1 MQPKKFRILSAITAG
16 SLAVAVIA
24 ITATTYGTSQK
35 TLAAQTESFPPVN
48 LDACPTL
55 HTGYPTGG
63 CVAQLQTDLNSIQG
77 NHLTVNGT
85 FGSVH
90 SQTYNAV
97 TAFQGAHRLEQ
108 DGMVG
113 PATKNALKAALPGSS
128 IPTPTAPTPAEP
140 PATVPPPTPSQAPST
155 PSSPALADDPA
166 VDPDPTDIPK
176 KPPFPYPFDIPD
188 LGNCPPLIP
197 QVFKYSNGVYAPQGC
212 VAALQQSLDA
222 VGFGLKT
229 TGDYG
234 RDTYA
239 AVWNFQLAHSADYG
253 LSATGRADSSTISA
267 LDKIA
272 NSPAALGNNG
282 ANENYIGRVRPPLPA
297 PIATAYLQTNTQ
309 PTATDPPDDCRTTC
323 EDEDALP

>member
-1 MQPKKFRILSAITAG
+1 MQPRKFRILSTITAG
-16 SLAVAVIA
+16 SLALAVVA
-24 ITATTYGTSQK
+24 ITASSGTSQTAK
-35 TLAAQTESFPPVN
+35 HAALAAQTETFPPVN
-48 LDACPTL
+48 LDDCPTL

-63 CVAQLQTDLNSIQG
+63 CVAQLQTDLNIIQG
-77 NHLTVNGT
+77 KHLVVDGT
-85 FGSVH
+85 FGPVH
-90 SQTYNAV
+90 SQTYDAV
-97 TAFQGAHRLEQ
+97 TAFQGAHGLKP
-108 DGMVG
+108 DGRVG
-113 PATKNALKAALPGSS
+113 PETKKALEAAVSV
-128 IPTPTAPTPAEP
+128 PTSTAPPA
-140 PATVPPPTPSQAPST
+140 AVPPPAPAQAPST

-166 VDPDPTDIPK
+166 VDPDPTDNPK

-188 LGNCPPLIP
+188 LGNCPPLFTL
-197 QVFKYSNGVYAPQGC
+197 VFKYSNGVYAPQGC
-212 VAALQQSLDA
+212 VASLQQSLDA

-297 PIATAYLQTNTQ
+297 PISTAYLQTNTQ
-309 PTATDPPDDCRTTC
+309 PTPEELPDDCRTTC
-323 EDEDALP
+323 ENEDAVP

>member
-1 MQPKKFRILSAITAG
+1 MQLRKFRTLSAITAG
-16 SLAVAVIA
+16 SLTLAVVA
-24 ITATTYGTSQK
+24 ITASSGTSQ
-35 TLAAQTESFPPVN
+35 TAGHTALAAQTESFPPVN
-48 LDACPTL
+48 LDDCPTL

-77 NHLTVNGT
+77 NRLAVDGT
-85 FGSVH
+85 FGLQG
-90 SQTYNAV
+90 SQTYDAV
-97 TAFQGAHRLEQ
+97 IAFQGVHGLEQ

-113 PATKNALKAALPGSS
+113 PATKKALAAALSGSS
-128 IPTPTAPTPAEP
+128 VPTPTVSPA
-140 PATVPPPTPSQAPST
+140 AVPPPTPSQAPST

-166 VDPDPTDIPK
+166 VDPDPTDNPR
-176 KPPFPYPFDIPD
+176 KPPFPYPFAIPD
-188 LGNCPPLIP
+188 LGNCPPLFP

-212 VAALQQSLDA
+212 VASLQQSLDA

-239 AVWNFQLAHSADYG
+239 AIWNFQLAHSADYG

-282 ANENYIGRVRPPLPA
+282 ANQNYIGKVRPPLPA

-309 PTATDPPDDCRTTC
+309 PTD
-323 EDEDALP
+323 

>member
-16 SLAVAVIA
+16 SLTLAVVA
-24 ITATTYGTSQK
+24 ITASSGTTQPAK
-35 TLAAQTESFPPVN
+35 HAALAGQTESFPPVN

-77 NHLTVNGT
+77 NHLAVDGT
-85 FGSVH
+85 FGSVR
-90 SQTYNAV
+90 SQTYAAV
-97 TAFQGAHRLEQ
+97 IAFQGAHGLKQ

-113 PATKNALKAALPGSS
+113 PATKQEIAAALPGSS
-128 IPTPTAPTPAEP
+128 MPAPTMPAPTVP

-166 VDPDPTDIPK
+166 VDPDPTDNPK
-176 KPPFPYPFDIPD
+176 KPPFPYPFDIPA
-188 LGNCPPLIP
+188 LGNCPPLFP
-197 QVFKYSNGVYAPQGC
+197 LVFKYSNGVYAPQGC
-212 VAALQQSLDA
+212 VASLQQSLDA

-297 PIATAYLQTNTQ
+297 PISTAYLQTNTQ
-309 PTATDPPDDCRTTC
+309 PTIDDPPDDCATTC
-323 EDEDALP
+323 EDGE

>member
-1 MQPKKFRILSAITAG
+1 MQPRKFRILSAITAG
-16 SLAVAVIA
+16 SLALAVAA
-24 ITATTYGTSQK
+24 ATASSGTSQPA
-35 TLAAQTESFPPVN
+35 THAALAAQTEPFPPVN
-48 LDACPTL
+48 LDACPVL

-63 CVAQLQTDLNSIQG
+63 CVAQLQTDLNIIQG
-77 NHLTVNGT
+77 KYLTVDGT
-85 FGSVH
+85 FGSKG

-97 TAFQGAHRLEQ
+97 IAFQQTHNLQQ
-108 DGMVG
+108 DGIVG
-113 PATKNALKAALPGSS
+113 MATKQALVVALSGSS
-128 IPTPTAPTPAEP
+128 VPTPTVSPA
-140 PATVPPPTPSQAPST
+140 AVPPPTPSQAPST

-166 VDPDPTDIPK
+166 VDPDPTDNPK
-176 KPPFPYPFDIPD
+176 KPPFPYPFAIPD
-188 LGNCPPLIP
+188 LGNCLPLFP

-212 VAALQQSLDA
+212 VASLQQSLDA

-297 PIATAYLQTNTQ
+297 PISTVYLQTNTQ
-309 PTATDPPDDCRTTC
+309 PTDEDLPDDCRTTC
-323 EDEDALP
+323 ENEDAVP

>member
-1 MQPKKFRILSAITAG
+1 MQPTKFRILSAITAG
-16 SLAVAVIA
+16 SLTLAVVAA
-24 ITATTYGTSQK
+24 ITVGSGSGHTVQPAA
-35 TLAAQTESFPPVN
+35 LAAQTGSFLPVN
-48 LDACPTL
+48 LDDCPTL

-63 CVAQLQTDLNSIQG
+63 CVAQLQTDLNLIAG
-77 NHLTVNGT
+77 NNSLTVDGI
-85 FGSVH
+85 FGSAG
-90 SQTYNAV
+90 SQTYKAV
-97 TAFQGAHRLEQ
+97 IAFQGAHGLQQ

-113 PATKNALKAALPGSS
+113 PATKQALDASLSGDSVP
-128 IPTPTAPTPAEP
+128 APTVSPA
-140 PATVPPPTPSQAPST
+140 AVPPPTPSQAPST

-166 VDPDPTDIPK
+166 VDPDPTDNPK
-176 KPPFPYPFDIPD
+176 KPPFPYPFAIPD
-188 LGNCPPLIP
+188 LGNCPPLFP

-212 VAALQQSLDA
+212 VASLQQSLDA

-253 LSATGRADSSTISA
+253 LSATGRADSSTISV

-297 PIATAYLQTNTQ
+297 PISTAYLQTNTQ
-309 PTATDPPDDCRTTC
+309 PTVEDLPDDCSTTC
-323 EDEDALP
+323 ENEDAVP

>member
-1 MQPKKFRILSAITAG
+1 MQPRKFRILSAITAG
-16 SLAVAVIA
+16 SLTLAVAA
-24 ITATTYGTSQK
+24 ITASSGTSQPA
-35 TLAAQTESFPPVN
+35 THAALAAQNESFPSVN

-55 HTGYPTGG
+55 HTGYPTGE
-63 CVAQLQTDLNSIQG
+63 CVAQLQTDLNIIQG
-77 NHLTVNGT
+77 NHLTVDGT
-85 FGSVH
+85 FGSVD
-90 SQTYNAV
+90 SQTYHAV
-97 TAFQGAHRLEQ
+97 TAFQGGHNLAQ

-113 PATKNALKAALPGSS
+113 PATKNALKAALSGS
-128 IPTPTAPTPAEP
+128 
-140 PATVPPPTPSQAPST
+140 PPPTPSQVPST

-166 VDPDPTDIPK
+166 VDPDPTDNPK
-176 KPPFPYPFDIPD
+176 KPPFPYPFEIPD

-212 VAALQQSLDA
+212 VASLQQSLDA

-272 NSPAALGNNG
+272 NSPAALGSNG

-297 PIATAYLQTNTQ
+297 PISTVYLQTNTQ
-309 PTATDPPDDCRTTC
+309 PTPEDLPDDCSTTC
-323 EDEDALP
+323 ENEDAVP